1 MHEIDSNLSKKDV
14 HLIVVSLIREFLVA
28 AIPDIQQ

>member
-1 MHEIDSNLSKKDV
+1 MHEIDLNLSKKEV
-14 HLIVVSLIREFLVA
+14 HLIVVSLIRVFLVA